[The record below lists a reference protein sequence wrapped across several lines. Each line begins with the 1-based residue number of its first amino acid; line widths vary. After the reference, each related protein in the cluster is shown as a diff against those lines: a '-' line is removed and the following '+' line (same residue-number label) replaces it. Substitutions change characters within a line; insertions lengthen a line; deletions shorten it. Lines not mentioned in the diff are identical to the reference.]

1 MQIELSQVHTLFL
14 AVAVLMFGLYL
25 IKKITFLNK
34 FCIPAPVVGGFL
46 FAILVFILR
55 GLNIIEISLD
65 TSLQSL
71 FMLLFFTSVG
81 LGASFSLLWQGGKI
95 LVIYWLI
102 CGGIAFFQNTIAVLL
117 AKVFDLHPLQGLM
130 AGAPSLEGGHGGAAA
145 FGETIEAMGI
155 DSAITIGLAAA
166 TLGLIAGGITGGPVA
181 KYLINKH
188 NLKPDPSILNQQSAS
203 AADDPAKPITTNLI
217 MQQIFLLTFCISLGV
232 ILSGYFSD
240 LTDFVLPDYVGA
252 MFVAVLVRNI
262 IDRFKKPVYDQRSV
276 SLIGD
281 VALGIFLSMALM
293 SIQLWEIANL
303 ALPILVIVVIQV
315 IFMVLLAIFVGFR
328 LLGKDFDA
336 AVMMGGMTG
345 HGLGATP
352 NAMANM
358 DAITKQFGPSPKAF
372 LVIPIVGAFL
382 VDALY
387 IPIVVGFINYFS

>member
-81 LGASFSLLWQGGKI
+81 LGASFSLLRQGGKI

-117 AKVFDLHPLQGLM
+117 AQVFDLHPLQGLM

-188 NLKPDPSILNQQSAS
+188 NLKPDPNILNQQSAS
-203 AADDPAKPITTNLI
+203 ADDDSAKPITTNLI

-232 ILSGYFSD
+232 VLSGYFSD

-252 MFVAVLVRNI
+252 MFVAVFVRNI

-328 LLGKDFDA
+328 LLGKNFDA

-387 IPIVVGFINYFS
+387 IPIVVGFINFFS